1 MLDGWAREFDGPKV
15 ADYRVLPGPATLD
28 LRLGPEFFS
37 TEVKSSEEMNYF
49 ELREYVR
56 RIRSSGQWVPD
67 LATQLHNKIATPV
80 VCVVM
85 VLVALPFAF
94 RFGRQGA
101 LYGVGLAILL
111 GIVLQVVIAFF
122 TTLGEA
128 AVLPPWIAAWGPNVL
143 FSLLSLYLFLGVRT

>member
-1 MLDGWAREFDGPKV
+1 MLDGWARELDGPRV
-15 ADYRVLPGPATLD
+15 VDYRVLPGPATLD

-67 LATQLHNKIATPV
+67 LATQLHNKVATPV

-143 FSLLSLYLFLGVRT
+143 FSLLSSYLFLGVRT

>member
-1 MLDGWAREFDGPKV
+1 MT
-15 ADYRVLPGPATLD
+15 DYRVLPGPATLD

-49 ELREYVR
+49 ELREYVH

-67 LATQLHNKIATPV
+67 LATQLQNKIATPV

-94 RFGRQGA
+94 RFGKRGA
-101 LYGVGLAILL
+101 LYGVGVAILL